1 MAKKKERK
9 RKRNKKKHL
18 KNLQKSKQIKTVW

>member
-1 MAKKKERK
+1 MAKKKRK
-9 RKRNKKKHL
+9 EKETKKKHL